1 MNKVILKAGRE
12 KSVARHHP
20 WIFSGAIKTIATN
33 IQPGE
38 TVDIFSSDGK
48 WLARGAYSPHSQI
61 QVRIWTFDPVEEID
75 ADFFH
80 KRIQRSV
87 TMRENLFSTKKIT
100 AYRIIN
106 AESDGLPGLIIDKYG
121 EFLSCQFLSAGVE
134 FWKQE
139 IVAQLRLLVPCL
151 GIYNRSD
158 VAIRSKEGLQ
168 PLSGMLW
175 GQEAPALVE
184 IQEAELRFLADM
196 KNGHKTGL
204 YLDQRENRM
213 AVAEFA
219 IEKSVL
225 NCFAYTGGFALW
237 ALHGGA
243 QTVVNI
249 ESSASYLDLAK
260 KNIELNGFD
269 SDKVANI
276 EGDVF
281 HVLRK
286 FRDEGKQFDVII
298 LDPPKF
304 AESISQVQKAS
315 RGYKDIN
322 LLAFKLLK
330 PEGILFTFSCS
341 AHITMELFQ
350 KIVADAA
357 LDAGK
362 NAQILRFLSQAT
374 DHPVTL
380 NFPEGRYLKGL
391 ICKTI

>member
-362 NAQILRFLSQAT
+362 NAQIIRFLSQAT

>member
-1 MNKVILKAGRE
+1 MSKVILKPGRE

-20 WIFSGAIKTIATN
+20 WIFSGAIKKIETDN
-33 IQPGE
+33 QPGA
-38 TVDIFSSDGK
+38 TVEVFSADGK

-61 QVRIWTFDPVEEID
+61 QVRIWTFDPVEEIN

-80 KRIQRSV
+80 KRIQRAV
-87 TMRENLFSTKKIT
+87 TMRENLFSTQKIT
-100 AYRIIN
+100 GYRIIN

-121 EFLSCQFLSAGVE
+121 DFLSCQFLSAGVE

-219 IEKSVL
+219 IGKSVL

-249 ESSASYLDLAK
+249 ESSASSLDLAK

-269 SDKVANI
+269 SDKVENI

-341 AHITMELFQ
+341 AHVTMELFQ

-391 ICKTI
+391 ICKTT